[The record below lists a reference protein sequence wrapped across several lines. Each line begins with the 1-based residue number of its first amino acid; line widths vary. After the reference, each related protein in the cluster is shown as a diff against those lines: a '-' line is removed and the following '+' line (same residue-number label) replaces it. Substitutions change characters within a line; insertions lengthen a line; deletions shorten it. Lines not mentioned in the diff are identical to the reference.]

1 MYDAHYRITTKKLMT
16 TTHQKILIPGGTAL
30 VGTKQA
36 FIKVDSE
43 SPARKQNLKEFLI
56 DNVAVTNTRFAEFIT
71 DTGYVTDAERI
82 GWSYVFVNH
91 LPDADRDAT
100 LMASG
105 ANWWRQVFGANW
117 KMINGPGSEDT
128 CLGNHP
134 VVHVSHN
141 DALAFANWANGR
153 LPIEAEWEHAARGG
167 KGDVLFPWGDQE
179 PDDEHFLPCNIW
191 QGNFPHYNT
200 VADGYD
206 ATAPVDAFEPNGYGL
221 YNMVGNAW
229 EWTAG
234 PYTARAQNAKAR
246 KHAAAMKGSM
256 VLKGGSF
263 MCHKSYCFRYRI
275 AARSGNTPDST
286 TSHMGFRI
294 AYDV

>member
-1 MYDAHYRITTKKLMT
+1 MT
-16 TTHQKILIPGGTAL
+16 TIHQKVLIPGGTAL

-36 FIKVDSE
+36 VIKVDSE
-43 SPARKQNLKEFLI
+43 SPPRKQKLNEFLI
-56 DNVAVTNTRFAEFIT
+56 DNVAVANSRFAEFIEE
-71 DTGYVTDAERI
+71 TGYETDAERI

-91 LPDADRDAT
+91 LPGADRDTTQMAAGAT
-100 LMASG
+100 
-105 ANWWRQVFGANW
+105 WWRQVFGASW
-117 KMINGPGSEDT
+117 KLINGPGSESAYHAD
-128 CLGNHP
+128 HP

-141 DALAFANWANGR
+141 DALVFAKWANGR
-153 LPIEAEWEHAARGG
+153 LPVEAEWEHAARGG
-167 KGDVLFPWGDQE
+167 MGDV
-179 PDDEHFLPCNIW
+179 
-191 QGNFPHYNT
+191 
-200 VADGYD
+200 
-206 ATAPVDAFEPNGYGL
+206 PNGYGL
-221 YNMVGNAW
+221 YNMVGNTW

-234 PYTARAQNAKAR
+234 PYTARAQNARAR
-246 KHAAAMKGSM
+246 KHAATMKGSM